1 MKRRTV
7 TLTEADLRGRGSPCA
22 QVNVQSWDEY
32 FPRVLFWTFK
42 ATERAV
48 LRQEGGVVEVVME
61 HQDKDAMG
69 NTRWST
75 TPLEDAAD
83 NLNLTLDPWL
93 GAWLGALP
101 RSKGDTREVG
111 NAFLQDKESAI
122 RVPCSSG
129 NFYSRHAT
137 HCYVKERFA
146 DLLIMREFDN
156 PRVRSQM
163 RIDLAARAIGGD
175 PSVQVTWHPG

>member
-93 GAWLGALP
+93 GAWLGIQLLGE
-101 RSKGDTREVG
+101 GDTETG
-111 NAFLQDKESAI
+111 NAFLQDEESAI

-137 HCYVKERFA
+137 HCYAKERFG
-146 DLLIMREFDN
+146 DQ
-156 PRVRSQM
+156 RVLRVISDPYMRSQM

-175 PSVQVTWHPG
+175 PFVEVTWHPG